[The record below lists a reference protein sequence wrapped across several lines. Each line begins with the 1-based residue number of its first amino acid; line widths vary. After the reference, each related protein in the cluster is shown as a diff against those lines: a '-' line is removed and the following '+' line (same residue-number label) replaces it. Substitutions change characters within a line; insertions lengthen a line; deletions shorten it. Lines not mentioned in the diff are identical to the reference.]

1 MVNCAFNLD
10 SYFLKIF
17 TVMCFVE
24 PIVRLFIIRIC
35 TLFVIRICTY
45 CYSLK

>member
-35 TLFVIRICTY
+35 TLFVI
-45 CYSLK
+45 